1 MKLRI
6 MGNALRL
13 RLSQGEIEIL
23 GNEGMV
29 SDAIHFPGNME
40 LTYTL
45 KSSSTE
51 TLACSLSDNTILITI
66 PEKAVNEWVNTD
78 MVGFD
83 KEFDL
88 QNSSKL
94 TILVEKDFKCLTD
107 RPGEDEADLFPNPL
121 KSH

>member
-6 MGNALRL
+6 MGNTLRL
-13 RLSQGEIEIL
+13 RLSQREIEKL
-23 GNEGMV
+23 GKEGIV
-29 SDAIHFPGNME
+29 SDASRFPNNMA

-45 KSSSTE
+45 ESSSTE

-66 PEKAVNEWVNTD
+66 PEITVNEWVNTD
-78 MVGFD
+78 VVGFD

-88 QNSSKL
+88 QNNSKL
-94 TILVEKDFKCLTD
+94 SILVEKDFKCLTD
-107 RPGEDEADLFPNPL
+107 RPGEDEADLFPNPS

>member
-1 MKLRI
+1 
-6 MGNALRL
+6 MGDTLRL

-23 GNEGMV
+23 GKEGMV
-29 SDAIHFPGNME
+29 SDATHFPGNMA

-51 TLACSLSDNTILITI
+51 ALAYSLLDNTVLITI
-66 PEKAVNEWVNTD
+66 PEAAVNEWVNTD

-83 KEFDL
+83 KKFDL
-88 QNSSKL
+88 QNNSKL
-94 TILVEKDFKCLTD
+94 SILVEKDFKCLTD
-107 RPGEDEADLFPNPL
+107 RPGEDEADLFPNPS